1 MNPDGNLGICWE
13 LVLLIPS
20 SLSAAGRMSAEL
32 VLMENRS
39 KHSLIASS
47 ASPRPL
53 CTEQLLPLSHLV
65 GNSSGT
71 LQGSDDFPDFFFP
84 VFLFP
89 LLLAQLF
96 LPLSLSPHPAWWIWL
111 SVWSLWVKGLLG
123 NSSPSSLNSWDRASW
138 KMGFY
143 CWKMGSAAEQDG
155 GDVSFWGR

>member
-71 LQGSDDFPDFFFP
+71 LQGSDDFPDFFSCVFVPSAPGTAFP
-84 VFLFP
+84 APVPLPPPSLVDLALSLVPLGEGFAWE
-89 LLLAQLF
+89 LLLF
-96 LPLSLSPHPAWWIWL
+96 LTEF
-111 SVWSLWVKGLLG
+111 LG
-123 NSSPSSLNSWDRASW
+123 
-138 KMGFY
+138 
-143 CWKMGSAAEQDG
+143 
-155 GDVSFWGR
+155 